1 MLKVK
6 LENGATVKTADTEGK
21 EVSSVEGNIFSVT
34 KYGTRKGEDE
44 IRSASASRPIITR
57 EEIDALVEVS
67 PAVGDFGLEDVC
79 LQFNQTQREDAIN
92 SANADIRGD
101 GVSPE
106 VSKAKT
112 LVQLIKKSTLAE
124 AKMFLDAAEATGAGE
139 ALIELLGEEK
149 VDAIRAA

>member
-6 LENGATVKTADTEGK
+6 LENGATVKVVQTEGK
-21 EVSSVEGNIFSVT
+21 ELSGVEGNVFTVV

-44 IRSASASRPIITR
+44 VRTATASRPIITR

-92 SANADIRGD
+92 SANAEIRGD
-101 GVSPE
+101 GQSPE

-112 LVQLIKKSTLAE
+112 FVKLMEKSTLAE
-124 AKMFLDAAEATGAGE
+124 QKELLEFAETSGVGE
-139 ALIELLGEEK
+139 ALIELLGAERME
-149 VDAIRAA
+149 AIHAA

>member
-6 LENGATVKTADTEGK
+6 LENGATVKTVNIEGK
-21 EVSSVEGNIFSVT
+21 EVSSVDGNTFTVT

-44 IRSASASRPIITR
+44 IRGATASRPIITR

-92 SANADIRGD
+92 SANAEIRGD

-106 VSKAKT
+106 LSKAKT
-112 LVQLIKKSTLAE
+112 FVQLIKKSTPAE
-124 AKMFLDAAEATGAGE
+124 AKEILEFAEATGSAD